1 MKTNVRDMTTGSP
14 VKHILIFALPTLIGN
29 IFQQVYNLADSMI
42 VGRFVGANAFAAIGA
57 TASITFLFFALCNG
71 LGNGGGIIVSQF
83 YGAHD
88 ESNVKKSIIHTGLIM
103 LIVPVF
109 FGLVS
114 LWLAPALL
122 QLLDTPELIMA
133 DAIFYTRFMCVGLL
147 FVSLYNYMSA
157 MLRALGDSKTPLY
170 FLIISTV
177 INIILD
183 LLFVCVFNLGIGGA
197 AVATIIAQC
206 ISVLTCFVH
215 ARRTNPYFRFKKED
229 FSISANMIGKIVR
242 LGVPMS
248 LQFALIAVSSMAVQR
263 IVNQYG
269 PVVVAAFT
277 ATNRIEQL
285 IHQPFMTLGAS
296 LSTFSGQNYGARRN
310 DRVYAGYK
318 SGILIMVLLSAVLI
332 AGMQLFGRTLTSLF
346 VTDTEIIELGAK
358 GLRIT
363 SLFYMALGLIYVVRG
378 VLTGIG
384 DAFFALFNG
393 IVEVIGRFTI
403 PMFMCSYLGFG
414 STGIW
419 LSAGV
424 VWFLSG
430 VTAWMRYLG
439 YFRFKLTKEE
449 LTPESGSSLHISRL
463 FAPVLHAFR
472 SRQRARLQ

>member
-1 MKTNVRDMTTGSP
+1 MKTNVRDMTSGSP

-71 LGNGGGIIVSQF
+71 LGNGGGIVVSQY

-88 ESNVKKSIIHTGLIM
+88 ESNVKKCIINTGFIM

-109 FGLVS
+109 FGIVS
-114 LWLAPALL
+114 LFLAPALL
-122 QLLDTPELIMA
+122 RFLDTPEQLMN
-133 DAIFYTRFMCVGLL
+133 DAVFYTRFMCVGLTC
-147 FVSLYNYMSA
+147 VSLYNYMSA

-170 FLIISTV
+170 FLIISTI

-183 LLFVCVFNLGIGGA
+183 LLFVCVFDLGIGGA
-197 AVATIIAQC
+197 AVATIIAQA
-206 ISVLTCFVH
+206 ISVISCFIH

-229 FSISANMIGKIVR
+229 FSITLKMTGRIIR

-248 LQFALIAVSSMAVQR
+248 LQFALIAISSMAVQR

-296 LSTFSGQNYGARRN
+296 LSTFSGQNYGAKRN

-318 SGILIMVLLSAVLI
+318 SGISIMVLLSLI
-332 AGMQLFGRTLTSLF
+332 LILGMQLFGRTLTSLF
-346 VTDTEIIELGAK
+346 VTDTAIIELGAK

-403 PMFMCSYLGFG
+403 PIFMCSYLGFG

-430 VTAWMRYLG
+430 ITAWFRYLG
-439 YFRFKLTKEE
+439 YFRLKLSKED
-449 LTPESGSSLHISRL
+449 LTPVSDSYGHISRL
-463 FAPVLHAFR
+463 FQPVLHAFR
-472 SRQRARLQ
+472 SRQRARFQ